1 MNTRY
6 SDGTSCADAAVRG
19 ILHLHIYR
27 VRVTALPG
35 FSNSYKTSATNGIT
49 FAAMDPKKGKKQMY
63 DLVYEPMDANG
74 EIVTKSDAA
83 SVDWE

>member
-1 MNTRY
+1 MNIRY
-6 SDGTSCADAAVRG
+6 SDGTNCADAAVRG

-35 FSNSYKTSATNGIT
+35 FNNSYKGASTNGLT

-63 DLVYEPMDANG
+63 DLVYELLDGNG
-74 EIVTKSDAA
+74 EIVAKSGET
-83 SVDWE
+83 VEWF